1 MKTEIPGAAA
11 ALLASLPTDVQEFA
25 LSICRTLVKEFGSK
39 LYVKTIYVGVEIN
52 GAMVAALYPAAD
64 RVDIALALEEEHP
77 SAMLED
83 ATHLT
88 WPSLP
93 VLVSVGAETDQAQVL
108 ALIREAAIRIVNSE
122 HHVSRSPEYL
132 QSRILSRSQTE
143 ALS

>member
-64 RVDIALALEEEHP
+64 RVDICLLYTSP
-77 SAMLED
+77 SPRD
-83 ATHLT
+83 
-88 WPSLP
+88 
-93 VLVSVGAETDQAQVL
+93 
-108 ALIREAAIRIVNSE
+108 
-122 HHVSRSPEYL
+122 
-132 QSRILSRSQTE
+132 
-143 ALS
+143 